1 MGQVNGEL
9 DFDVNVLAV
18 THVQRKYIRIT
29 LTKTTTIFFLFSFL
43 FCFTHSLVQSFLF
56 ALDANA
62 NALTSSIMTVAE
74 VPTDKFAWLTRSHN
88 SSTGEEVFTLRSC
101 SAIPME
107 RAKDDTSCVV
117 VFETGEG
124 IIDIPAGF
132 RKRDVSTSGDY
143 SGKYCCS
150 DLDLIFSGY
159 SI

>member
-1 MGQVNGEL
+1 
-9 DFDVNVLAV
+9 
-18 THVQRKYIRIT
+18 
-29 LTKTTTIFFLFSFL
+29 
-43 FCFTHSLVQSFLF
+43 
-56 ALDANA
+56 
-62 NALTSSIMTVAE
+62 MTVAE

-88 SSTGEEVFTLRSC
+88 SSSGEEVFTLRSC

-132 RKRDVSTSGDY
+132 RKRDVSTSGEF

-150 DLDLIFSGY
+150 DLDLIFQDIPSENSGHVVEDIAAIIEPVFDEGTD
-159 SI
+159 SITGLTVTQEGLDGGQPTFLDEQCTRVVVYADQV